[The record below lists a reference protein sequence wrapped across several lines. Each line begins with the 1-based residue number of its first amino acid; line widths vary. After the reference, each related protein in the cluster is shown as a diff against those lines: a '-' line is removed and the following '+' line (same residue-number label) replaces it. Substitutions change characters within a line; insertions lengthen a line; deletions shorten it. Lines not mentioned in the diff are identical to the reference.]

1 MRMSLLTR
9 TAAATAIAAASALA
23 VTGTVAAAPNPA
35 KPTKPTTSLSIRVS
49 KGIVKRGQK
58 IHVVGVLKG
67 AMMTG
72 LAGEFV
78 NLDAAAPRGKF
89 AVIGSSTT
97 NKAGD
102 VGFVVSQIGTERY
115 RLVFKGTTKFA
126 PARSAVVTVRVSYKM
141 P

>member
-9 TAAATAIAAASALA
+9 TAAATAIAATSALV
-23 VTGTVAAAPNPA
+23 VTSTVAAAPNPA
-35 KPTKPTTSLSIRVS
+35 KPTTALSIRVS
-49 KGIVKRGQK
+49 KGIIKRGQK
-58 IHVVGVLKG
+58 IRVAGVLKG
-67 AMMTG
+67 SMMAG

-78 NLDAAAPRGKF
+78 NLDAAAPKGKF

-115 RLVFKGTTKFA
+115 RLGVKGTKKYA
-126 PARSAVVTVRVSYKM
+126 AARSAIVTVRVSYKM